1 MSVAPATGSFTRRR
15 RLAGTLT
22 AACVLGALWLPA
34 GPATASGVP
43 PARWSDPA
51 TWGGQLPGPST
62 VVTVDRPILVD
73 VDASVAGV
81 RITAAGSLIF
91 DPAVSHR
98 LRSTGNIINDGVIV
112 MKPANATIV
121 QMIQFVGVDESK
133 FVGGTGDTPLA
144 SDVGLWTENG
154 GRLDLEGTPKAAW
167 TNATGAISK
176 GADSVTV
183 RDDTGW
189 QVGDELAITPTA
201 APSPSASTAYDYAV
215 VTALHGPTVTL
226 SAATVHDHPAVT
238 VAPGQVMT
246 AEVLNL
252 TRNVRLWGQPG
263 HRAHVWVHST
273 VPTVHVVDYVDIN
286 FMGPR
291 QTLSDGTTQGVT
303 GRYGLHFHDS
313 MGNTVG
319 SSVTGTVVR
328 NAGSHAFV
336 PHMSDG
342 ITFSGD
348 ISHNT
353 MDDAYWWDTPGTE
366 SALQDPTNHLTF
378 EHDVA
383 SLVTSDPTYRGF
395 RLAGFVLGRGVGN
408 VAEGNVAVGIQGTE
422 DASGFEWPELTA
434 GSEGVWTFQDNV
446 AHNNAQNGMFVWQ
459 NSAVLHVINRF
470 TAYYNG
476 TYGIRHGAYV
486 NAFVYENSVLYG
498 NSWAAIDLQAVSST
512 SGSAPQLTF
521 TNMLLD
527 GAGLSDYVIMTDR
540 HNPASTAGRTM
551 ISGTTMRGYRKAGVA
566 LAYVAGEPTAP
577 EEIDFV
583 NDSWVGTEFLFNNG
597 VMSGSLLRVQDPAH
611 GSIAVTPGEVVK
623 AARSGGKTSFR
634 AAWNADVKAIPPF
647 AAQLTAQVDSSRGAT
662 PSVMFCNIP

>member
-1 MSVAPATGSFTRRR
+1 VSVALGNKGLRW
-15 RLAGTLT
+15 AGILG
-22 AACVLGALWLPA
+22 AACLVGALVLPA
-34 GPATASGVP
+34 VGANASPP

-73 VDASVAGV
+73 VDPSVAGV
-81 RITAAGSLIF
+81 TITAAGALIF

-98 LRSTGNIINDGVIV
+98 LRSTGNIVNDGVIV
-112 MKPANATIV
+112 MKPANAAVVET
-121 QMIQFVGVDESK
+121 IQFVGVDESK
-133 FVGGTGDTPLA
+133 FVGGTGDTPVA

-154 GRLDLEGTPKAAW
+154 GRLDLEGTPKTAW

-176 GADSVTV
+176 TTRSITV

-189 QVGDELAITPTA
+189 HVGDEIAITPSGK
-201 APSPSASTAYDYAV
+201 PSPSSSTAYDYGV
-215 VTALHGPTVTL
+215 VTAVHGPTVTL
-226 SAATVHDHPAVT
+226 SAATAHDHPAVT
-238 VAPGQVMT
+238 VAPGEVMT

-252 TRNVRLWGQPG
+252 TRNVQLWGQPG

-291 QTLSDGTTQGVT
+291 QKLSDGTTQGFT

-328 NAGSHAFV
+328 NTGFHAFV

-342 ITFSGD
+342 ITFTAD

-353 MDDAYWWDTPGTE
+353 MDDAYWWDGPLNN
-366 SALQDPTNHLTF
+366 SSLQPPTNKLTF

-383 SLVTSDPTYRGF
+383 SLVTSDPPYRGS
-395 RLAGFVLGRGVGN
+395 RLAGFVLGRGSGN

-446 AHNNAQNGMFVWQ
+446 AHNNAQNGLFAWQ
-459 NSAVLHVINRF
+459 NSAALHVINRF

-476 TYGIRHGAYV
+476 LYGIRHGAYV
-486 NAFVYENSVLYG
+486 NSFFYENSVLYG

-512 SGSAPQLTF
+512 SASQLTF

-527 GAGLSDYVIMTDR
+527 GAGVSNFVIVSDR

-551 ISGTTMRGYRKAGVA
+551 ISGTTMRGYRMAGVA
-566 LAYVAGEPTAP
+566 LVYVAGEPTAP

-583 NDSWVGTEFLFNNG
+583 NDSWVGTEFLFNYG
-597 VMSGSLLRVQDPAH
+597 VMPASLLRVQDPVH
-611 GSIAVTPGEVVK
+611 GSIAVTPGSAVK
-623 AARSGGKTSFR
+623 AARSGGKASYR
-634 AAWNADVKAIPPF
+634 PAWNADVRPIAPF
-647 AAQLTAQVDSSRGAT
+647 AHRPAGQATSTRGAS